1 MELMAKKQFLKY
13 KKAAKRESKED
24 RQLAKARRLA
34 AALMAE
40 SEAEEDKHDEQ
51 LPEIIDMSLT

>member
-1 MELMAKKQFLKY
+1 MAKKQFLKY

-40 SEAEEDKHDEQ
+40 SEVEEDKHDDK